1 MSMEEKNPMV
11 QLKRDFESYLKGEV
25 PSPIELECAPVLEN
39 WRAVIV
45 HFARGADPLSML
57 LVLAGS
63 VAGHPQHPDGTTIH
77 TSQLIWF
84 DRNRNWARSWNRVYR
99 LGARSNDDA
108 HTGEQRVK
116 MNLSKL

>member
-1 MSMEEKNPMV
+1 MV

-45 HFARGADPLSML
+45 HFARGADPLGML

-99 LGARSNDDA
+99 LGARGNDDA
-108 HTGEQRVK
+108 DTGEQRVK